1 VQIGAFCLSAV
12 ASGYMF
18 TRWWRLDEEGRRDV
32 WRLYGV
38 FTALMCV
45 GSCVGAAAW
54 AVSMKE
60 SAAAL
65 VFSVNNREHPV
76 PQPNPNYSLSQ
87 ILSIAAN
94 GFTYGAWMKFLYPI
108 EFLCLSIVKLTVLDR
123 MEDFSAPQGDSRDK
137 ERWVKAG
144 RVVMVLVVAGGV
156 VGIGGNI
163 VSGVYHFQ
171 TADLLNSAASAANNG
186 DFIAIIDLSSQSQKR
201 NDLAVRTSSIQE
213 FAEMC
218 TLLLI
223 IAAFVVVGVMCARRV
238 DSSLTS
244 MTARASINAKHL
256 RRQIVVTAVVV
267 FVTFLLRAVFASF
280 DAVSASRQNLSDFC
294 PSQVKLCSASGTP
307 SCPEPYNDF
316 THMQLFLLYT
326 PELQMLVVL
335 ISSPLALLVAL
346 WGMTSGRTLQAMRH
360 GTKQLETMRGSM
372 LRSEA

>member
-1 VQIGAFCLSAV
+1 
-12 ASGYMF
+12 MF

-54 AVSMKE
+54 AVSME
-60 SAAAL
+60 ASASIL
-65 VFSVNNREHPV
+65 IVSFNNRDYPF
-76 PQPNPNYSLSQ
+76 PQPNPNYSSFQ
-87 ILSIAAN
+87 ILSIFAN
-94 GFTYGAWMKFLYPI
+94 GYTYGAWWKFMYPI

-123 MEDFSAPQGDSRDK
+123 MEDFSAPRDDLRNK
-137 ERWVKAG
+137 ERWAKAG

-156 VGIGGNI
+156 VGICGDI
-163 VSGVYHFQ
+163 AAGVYELQ
-171 TADLLNSAASAANNG
+171 AADLANSAASAANNG
-186 DFIAIIDLSSQSQKR
+186 FSNFSQVLDLVDQSQKR
-201 NDLAVRTSSIQE
+201 DQLSVQATSIQE

-223 IAAFVVVGVMCARRV
+223 IAAFVVVGVMSARRV
-238 DSSLTS
+238 DSSLAS
-244 MTARASINAKHL
+244 MTARAGAKAKHL
-256 RRQIVVTAVVV
+256 RRQIVVTAAVV
-267 FVTFLLRAVFASF
+267 FVTFLLRAVFASLN
-280 DAVSASRQNLSDFC
+280 AVSASRSNFNDFC
-294 PSQVKLCSASGTP
+294 RSKVNLCSASGTP

-316 THMQLFLLYT
+316 THMQLFLVYT
-326 PELQMLVVL
+326 PELQILVVL

-372 LRSEA
+372 LRGEA